1 MKWLVLLLW
10 ALLLMI
16 YFGIW
21 SCNKTECCKP
31 VLVERPISNTEPI
44 LFKWQSDSCVLGIS
58 YPVYL
63 DSLMRLTRDGKQII
77 ITGQY
82 KASEQN
88 NTKFEN
94 LGIARAEAIKL
105 LFSQKIPA
113 ERITTRAELLGE
125 DGKDHNQLSVCHSIL
140 FEPLKLVEE
149 FDNRAIIY
157 HGYNTTE
164 WDKNEQIVSYLDK
177 VASKLVKEGGH
188 VLLMGHTDNVGNDEF
203 NMKLGQ
209 SRSDAIKK
217 YLIDKGVKGS
227 QIKTGSK
234 GKSSPIESNE
244 TEEGRAKN
252 RRTELEFS
260 K

>member
-31 VLVERPISNTEPI
+31 VLVEKPI
-44 LFKWQSDSCVLGIS
+44 FKWQSDSCVLGIS

-149 FDNRAIIY
+149 FENRAIIY

-177 VASKLVKEGGH
+177 VASKEGGH

>member
-1 MKWLVLLLW
+1 MKWLILFLW

-21 SCNKTECCKP
+21 SCNQTACCKP
-31 VLVERPISNTEPI
+31 ALVEKPIINTEPI
-44 LFKWQSDSCVLGIS
+44 LFGWQSDSCILGNRYS
-58 YPVYL
+58 VYL
-63 DSLMRLTRDGKQII
+63 DSLMRLTRDGKQIVI
-77 ITGQY
+77 MGQY

-88 NTKFEN
+88 PSKFEN

-105 LFSQKIPA
+105 LFSEKIPLD
-113 ERITTRAELLGE
+113 RISTRAELVGE
-125 DGKDHNQLSVCHSIL
+125 DNKDHNLLSVCHGIL

-149 FDNRAIIY
+149 FENRAIIY
-157 HGYNTTE
+157 HGYNTTD
-164 WDKNEQIVSYLDK
+164 WDKNEQIISYLDK
-177 VASKLVKEGGH
+177 VASKLIKEGGH
-188 VLLMGHTDNVGNDEF
+188 VLLIGHTDNVGNDEF

-217 YLIDKGVKGS
+217 YLLDKGVKAS
-227 QIKTGSK
+227 QMNTGTK
-234 GKSSPIESNE
+234 GKSSPLVSNE

>member
-1 MKWLVLLLW
+1 
-10 ALLLMI
+10 
-16 YFGIW
+16 
-21 SCNKTECCKP
+21 
-31 VLVERPISNTEPI
+31 
-44 LFKWQSDSCVLGIS
+44 
-58 YPVYL
+58 
-63 DSLMRLTRDGKQII
+63 MRLTRDGKQII

-149 FDNRAIIY
+149 FENRAIIY

-209 SRSDAIKK
+209 SRSEAIKK

-252 RRTELEFS
+252 RRTEIEFS

>member
-1 MKWLVLLLW
+1 MP
-10 ALLLMI
+10 
-16 YFGIW
+16 
-21 SCNKTECCKP
+21 TP
-31 VLVERPISNTEPI
+31 
-44 LFKWQSDSCVLGIS
+44 
-58 YPVYL
+58 
-63 DSLMRLTRDGKQII
+63 MRSRRN
-77 ITGQY
+77 
-82 KASEQN
+82 S
-88 NTKFEN
+88 
-94 LGIARAEAIKL
+94 ARK
-105 LFSQKIPA
+105 
-113 ERITTRAELLGE
+113 ITTRAELLGE

-149 FDNRAIIY
+149 FENRAIIY

-188 VLLMGHTDNVGNDEF
+188 VLLMGHSDNVGNDEF

-244 TEEGRAKN
+244 TSGVVSSSLISPFNSGKSSFTDDAEK
-252 RRTELEFS
+252 
-260 K
+260 

>member
-149 FDNRAIIY
+149 FENRAIIY

-164 WDKNEQIVSYLDK
+164 WNKSL
-177 VASKLVKEGGH
+177 
-188 VLLMGHTDNVGNDEF
+188 
-203 NMKLGQ
+203 
-209 SRSDAIKK
+209 AI
-217 YLIDKGVKGS
+217 
-227 QIKTGSK
+227 
-234 GKSSPIESNE
+234 
-244 TEEGRAKN
+244 
-252 RRTELEFS
+252 
-260 K
+260 

>member
-1 MKWLVLLLW
+1 
-10 ALLLMI
+10 MI

-21 SCNKTECCKP
+21 SCNITECCKP
-31 VLVERPISNTEPI
+31 VLVEKPISNTEPI
-44 LFKWQSDSCVLGIS
+44 LFGWQSDSCVLGIS

-105 LFSQKIPA
+105 LFSQKIPS
-113 ERITTRAELLGE
+113 ERITTRAELVGE
-125 DGKDHNQLSVCHSIL
+125 DNKDHNQLSVCHSIL

-149 FDNRAIIY
+149 FENRAIIY